1 MCNIHS
7 NTFIGEWVD
16 ERGPEEACKEA
27 MAPGQAGVES
37 GAGRRRGGA
46 WVSSRESELL
56 EK

>member
-1 MCNIHS
+1 M
-7 NTFIGEWVD
+7 D